1 MKLLLSFMKKYRK
14 ESFISPL
21 FKLLEASFELI
32 VPLIIA
38 ALIDKGIAQKDTS
51 LIIKYSLVLVLL
63 AVIGWIC
70 AVVAQYYAAK
80 AAVGTTADMKS
91 ALFKKLGTLSHTEY
105 DTLGNS
111 TMITR
116 MTSDCNLVQN
126 AVNLFLRLFLR
137 APIIVFGAMVM
148 AFTVSVR
155 VALIFVGVIPL
166 LAIVVY
172 GIMLITVPLYKKVQS
187 KLDSLLGITREN
199 LSGVRVIRAFCRDES
214 ERERF
219 ENANGE
225 LSAMQRFVGK
235 LSALTN
241 PLTLLLVNGAT
252 VLLIYVGAIQVNVGD
267 LTQGEVIALYNYMSQ
282 ILVELIKL
290 ANLIVTVTKG
300 IASVHRI
307 SSVMELE
314 SSVSFEGSEHVEYGS
329 VEFKNVGLTY
339 KNAGAPSLSG
349 ISFSASAGQTVGII
363 GGTGSG
369 KSSVINLIPR
379 FYDASEGQILIDGKD
394 VKAFSEEGLRDR
406 IGVVPQY
413 ARLFKGSVR
422 DNMLVGNKNAT
433 DEEIEEALK
442 QAQAYDFIKEKE
454 GFLDHMIESGGKNLS
469 GGQKQ
474 RLTVA
479 RALVRKPRVL
489 ILDDSA
495 SALDYKTDQLLRE
508 AIKDLDF
515 KPTTFIVSQRASSVM
530 HADTI
535 LVLEDGECVGLGTHA
550 ELIESCDVYKEIY
563 YCQFPDERKED
574 LK

>member
-1 MKLLLSFMKKYRK
+1 
-14 ESFISPL
+14 
-21 FKLLEASFELI
+21 
-32 VPLIIA
+32 
-38 ALIDKGIAQKDTS
+38 
-51 LIIKYSLVLVLL
+51 
-63 AVIGWIC
+63 
-70 AVVAQYYAAK
+70 
-80 AAVGTTADMKS
+80 
-91 ALFKKLGTLSHTEY
+91 
-105 DTLGNS
+105 
-111 TMITR
+111 
-116 MTSDCNLVQN
+116 
-126 AVNLFLRLFLR
+126 
-137 APIIVFGAMVM
+137 
-148 AFTVSVR
+148 
-155 VALIFVGVIPL
+155 
-166 LAIVVY
+166 
-172 GIMLITVPLYKKVQS
+172 
-187 KLDSLLGITREN
+187 
-199 LSGVRVIRAFCRDES
+199 
-214 ERERF
+214 
-219 ENANGE
+219 
-225 LSAMQRFVGK
+225 MQRFVGK

-433 DEEIEEALK
+433 PDEIEKIKEI
-442 QAQAYDFIKEKE
+442 FIKTGAVDNAKNIAEEYIQKALSEIEDLDESNYLNILKE
-454 GFLDHMIESGGKNLS
+454 WALFMSD
-469 GGQKQ
+469 
-474 RLTVA
+474 
-479 RALVRKPRVL
+479 RAL
-489 ILDDSA
+489 
-495 SALDYKTDQLLRE
+495 
-508 AIKDLDF
+508 
-515 KPTTFIVSQRASSVM
+515 
-530 HADTI
+530 
-535 LVLEDGECVGLGTHA
+535 
-550 ELIESCDVYKEIY
+550 
-563 YCQFPDERKED
+563 
-574 LK
+574 